1 MIGRCDNCRKHLNG
15 DGKRTATRVLCDDCF
30 TQFTGLAAGF
40 MTAGTVD
47 EAISTTGWYARLR
60 EATLRDE

>member
-1 MIGRCDNCRKHLNG
+1 MNGRCDNCRKRLNG

-47 EAISTTGWYARLR
+47 DVISTGSWYARIR
-60 EATLRDE
+60 AATRRDD